1 MRKIVL
7 SLLLIVIV
15 PGGLALGQSFDWN
28 VRGGL
33 NLMKARSE
41 GKNISV
47 LYHLG
52 LQAGIRI
59 ASFGFYG
66 EALYSMQEDQ
76 YGGDP
81 ISYFVPSLI
90 IKGYWQKHIFVEFG
104 GSYLSKTGKSSVMND
119 DILNPDGKLLPM
131 VGMGV
136 KISKLELSL
145 RTIIQQSSSY
155 GIIQVTAAL
164 KF

>member
-7 SLLLIVIV
+7 SLLLIVVV
-15 PGGLALGQSFDWN
+15 PGSIVFGQSFDWN

-81 ISYFVPSLI
+81 IGYFVPSLI
-90 IKGYWQKHIFVEFG
+90 VKGYWQKHIFIELG
-104 GSYLSKTGKSSVMND
+104 GSYLSKTGESGVKND
-119 DILNPDGKLLPM
+119 LFNPDKKLLPM

-136 KISKLELSL
+136 KISKLQLSL
-145 RTIIQQSSSY
+145 RTILQQSSSY

>member
-1 MRKIVL
+1 MKKIVL
-7 SLLLIVIV
+7 ALLLIAIV
-15 PGGLALGQSFDWN
+15 PGGIAFGQSFDWN

-41 GKNISV
+41 GKDLSV

-76 YGGDP
+76 WGGDP

-90 IKGYWQKHIFVEFG
+90 IKGYWQKHIFVELG
-104 GSYLSKTGKSSVMND
+104 GSYLSKTGDSGVKD
-119 DILNPDGKLLPM
+119 DYLNPDGMLCPM
-131 VGMGV
+131 AGMGV

-145 RTIIQQSSSY
+145 RTILKQSSSY
-155 GIIQVTAAL
+155 GIIQFTAAL

>member
-1 MRKIVL
+1 MRKI
-7 SLLLIVIV
+7 LLTLIMIVIV
-15 PGGLALGQSFDWN
+15 PGSIAFGQSFDWN

-33 NLMKARSE
+33 NLMKARTE
-41 GKNISV
+41 GKNVSV

-76 YGGDP
+76 WGGDP

-90 IKGYWQKHIFVEFG
+90 VKGYWQKHIFVEFG
-104 GSYLSKTGKSSVMND
+104 GSYLSKTGDSGVKD
-119 DILNPDGKLLPM
+119 DYLNPDGMLCPM
-131 VGMGV
+131 VGMGA

-145 RTIIQQSSSY
+145 RTILKQSSSY
-155 GIIQVTAAL
+155 GIIQVTVAL

>member
-1 MRKIVL
+1 MKKIVL
-7 SLLLIVIV
+7 ALLLIAIV
-15 PGGLALGQSFDWN
+15 PGGIASGQSFDWN

-33 NLMKARSE
+33 NLMKARSD
-41 GKNISV
+41 GKDLSV
-47 LYHLG
+47 LYHVG

-76 YGGDP
+76 WGGDP

-90 IKGYWQKHIFVEFG
+90 VKGYWQKHIFVEFG
-104 GSYLSKTGKSSVMND
+104 GSYLSKTGDSGVKD
-119 DILNPDGKLLPM
+119 DILNPDGILCPM

-136 KISKLELSL
+136 KIYKMELSL
-145 RTIIQQSSSY
+145 RTILKQSSSY